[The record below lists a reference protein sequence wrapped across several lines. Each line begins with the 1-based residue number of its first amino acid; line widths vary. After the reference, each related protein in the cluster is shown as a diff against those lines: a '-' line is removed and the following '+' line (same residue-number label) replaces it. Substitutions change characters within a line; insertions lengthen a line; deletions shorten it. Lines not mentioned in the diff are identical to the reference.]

1 MMSAAE
7 ALSEMTSCASGIT
20 PEEAGARLQRFGVNE
35 LAEKKRKT
43 AFRMLLD
50 QFSDFM
56 ILILIAAA
64 LISGFIGEASDT
76 VAIVVIVLLNAA
88 LGFSQEHKAEKAM
101 AALKRMASALAM

>member
-1 MMSAAE
+1 MMSTAE
-7 ALSEMTSCASGIT
+7 ALSEMKSSPSGIT
-20 PEEAGARLQRFGVNE
+20 SEEAGARLQSFGPNE

-88 LGFSQEHKAEKAM
+88 LGFSQEYRA
-101 AALKRMASALAM
+101 